1 MKHIYRRFILS
12 AVLVFPVVI
21 SAGAQELAGDNASS
35 LQNDSLVQVAFR
47 KVSQNN
53 LCQYRVLCRKEL
65 PRIFRFGRIHDSL

>member
-35 LQNDSLVQVAFR
+35 LQNDS
-47 KVSQNN
+47 
-53 LCQYRVLCRKEL
+53 CRWLSE
-65 PRIFRFGRIHDSL
+65 RFLRTIY

>member
-53 LCQYRVLCRKEL
+53 Y
-65 PRIFRFGRIHDSL
+65 